1 MFRTATLGIAVITL
15 MLSAGAYAK
24 QDKKASSRRRWPP
37 SEPPQADHVTPAGM
51 RRGWLRSVAGRPDR
65 GVTRLKYETLV
76 DAPLE
81 ATFAFFSDASNL
93 ERLTPGWVQFSIVTP
108 LPIVMRAG
116 LEIDY
121 RIRLHGVPLAWTSR
135 IDVWE
140 PGRRF
145 VDCQI
150 AGPYLWWRHEH
161 RFEAA
166 GSWTRVIDEVEYL
179 PRAAW
184 MTARVVRRDV
194 ERIFRHRQDALQQIF
209 DHPIEGH
216 DG

>member
-1 MFRTATLGIAVITL
+1 MTWIDRG
-15 MLSAGAYAK
+15 
-24 QDKKASSRRRWPP
+24 
-37 SEPPQADHVTPAGM
+37 PQAQHVTPAGTG
-51 RRGWLRSVAGRPDR
+51 RGWLQSMVARPDR
-65 GVTRLKYETLV
+65 NVTRLEYETFV
-76 DAPLE
+76 RAPLE

-93 ERLTPGWVQFSIVTP
+93 ERLTPGWVQFSILTP

-121 RIRLHGVPLAWTSR
+121 RIRLHGVSLAWTSR

-140 PGRRF
+140 PNHRF
-145 VDCQI
+145 VDRQI

-161 RFEAA
+161 RFESA
-166 GSWTRVIDEVEYL
+166 GGATRVIDEVEYL

-194 ERIFRHRQDALQQIF
+194 ERIFRYRQDALQQIF
-209 DHPIEGH
+209 DQRAPRGTP
-216 DG
+216 

>member
-1 MFRTATLGIAVITL
+1 MTWVVRV
-15 MLSAGAYAK
+15 
-24 QDKKASSRRRWPP
+24 
-37 SEPPQADHVTPAGM
+37 PQAEPVTPAGT
-51 RRGWLRSVAGRPDR
+51 RRRRLQSTATRPDR
-65 GVTRLKYETLV
+65 HVTRLKYETLV
-76 DAPLE
+76 QAPLE

-140 PGRRF
+140 PGHRF
-145 VDCQI
+145 VDRQV

-161 RFEAA
+161 RFEASGGA
-166 GSWTRVIDEVEYL
+166 TRVIDEVEYL

-184 MTARVVRRDV
+184 ITARVVRRDV
-194 ERIFRHRQDALQQIF
+194 ERIFRYRQDALQQIF
-209 DHPIEGH
+209 NHAALVEAGLGTPGGFQIG
-216 DG
+216 

>member
-1 MFRTATLGIAVITL
+1 MTFVDRC
-15 MLSAGAYAK
+15 
-24 QDKKASSRRRWPP
+24 
-37 SEPPQADHVTPAGM
+37 PQADRVLPAGT
-51 RRGWLRSVAGRPDR
+51 RRGWLQSMATRP
-65 GVTRLKYETLV
+65 GHAMTCLKYETLV
-76 DAPLE
+76 RAPLD

-108 LPIVMRAG
+108 VPIVMRAG

-140 PGRRF
+140 PNHRF
-145 VDCQI
+145 VDRQI

-161 RFEAA
+161 RFETA
-166 GSWTRVIDEVEYL
+166 GRATRVIDEVEYL

-194 ERIFRHRQDALQQIF
+194 QRIFRYRQDELQQVF
-209 DHPIEGH
+209 GHPSR
-216 DG
+216 

>member
-1 MFRTATLGIAVITL
+1 MTIDVRG
-15 MLSAGAYAK
+15 
-24 QDKKASSRRRWPP
+24 
-37 SEPPQADHVTPAGM
+37 PQAEHATPAGT
-51 RRGWLRSVAGRPDR
+51 RRAWLQSMATRPR
-65 GVTRLKYETLV
+65 RNVTCLTYETV
-76 DAPLE
+76 VPASLE
-81 ATFAFFSDASNL
+81 TTFAFFSDASNL
-93 ERLTPGWVQFSIVTP
+93 ERLTPAWVQFSIVTP

-140 PGRRF
+140 PDRRF
-145 VDCQI
+145 VDRQI

-166 GSWTRVIDEVEYL
+166 GGGSRVIDDVEYL

-184 MTARVVRRDV
+184 MTGSLVRRDV
-194 ERIFRHRQDALQQIF
+194 ERIFRYRQDVLQQIF
-209 DHPIEGH
+209 HRSSVTTRH

>member
-1 MFRTATLGIAVITL
+1 MTWVNRG
-15 MLSAGAYAK
+15 
-24 QDKKASSRRRWPP
+24 
-37 SEPPQADHVTPAGM
+37 PQADPVTPAGP
-51 RRGWLRSVAGRPDR
+51 RRGWLQSMATRPDR
-65 GVTRLKYETLV
+65 NVTRVKYETLV
-76 DAPLE
+76 PAPLE

-116 LEIDY
+116 IEIDY
-121 RIRLHGVPLAWTSR
+121 RIRLYGVPLAWTSR

-140 PGRRF
+140 PNHRF
-145 VDCQI
+145 VDRQL
-150 AGPYLWWRHEH
+150 AGPYVWWRHEH
-161 RFEAA
+161 RFETGDA
-166 GSWTRVIDEVEYL
+166 GTRVIDEVEYL

-194 ERIFRHRQDALQQIF
+194 ERIFRYRQDALQQIF
-209 DHPIEGH
+209 NHPAPVERH